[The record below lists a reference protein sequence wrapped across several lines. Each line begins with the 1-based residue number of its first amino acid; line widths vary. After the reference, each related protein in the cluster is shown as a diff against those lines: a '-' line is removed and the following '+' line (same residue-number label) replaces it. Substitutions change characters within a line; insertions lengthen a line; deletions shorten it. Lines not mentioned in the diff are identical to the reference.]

1 MSRLFFEKTRRL
13 RRIPA
18 RSDQPEE
25 TPAPTT
31 GDALLTEAGDTLTT
45 EAGDRLLLED

>member
-25 TPAPTT
+25 TPTPT